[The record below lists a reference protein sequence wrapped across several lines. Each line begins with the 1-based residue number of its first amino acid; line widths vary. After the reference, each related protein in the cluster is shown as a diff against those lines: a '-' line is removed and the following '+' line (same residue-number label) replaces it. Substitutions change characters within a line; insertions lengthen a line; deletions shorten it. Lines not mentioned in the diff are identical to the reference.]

1 MIDEEGVWEDKW
13 DDKRDAVV
21 MATLESFAAS
31 RSPVPT
37 TSVSGNA
44 YVPDHM
50 TTRDIVDLLAPIVSL
65 MPLEVS
71 CYLIQHNYHLMTAED
86 GTLRWEIW
94 RDMSTLFSLIIPFI
108 FGATSLRGCRLFCI
122 LVSFLML

>member
-1 MIDEEGVWEDKW
+1 MIEEEGVWEDKW

-71 CYLIQHNYHLMTAED
+71 CYLIQHNYHLKTAED
-86 GTLRWEIW
+86 GTLQWEIW
-94 RDMSTLFSLIIPFI
+94 RDMSTLF
-108 FGATSLRGCRLFCI
+108 
-122 LVSFLML
+122 